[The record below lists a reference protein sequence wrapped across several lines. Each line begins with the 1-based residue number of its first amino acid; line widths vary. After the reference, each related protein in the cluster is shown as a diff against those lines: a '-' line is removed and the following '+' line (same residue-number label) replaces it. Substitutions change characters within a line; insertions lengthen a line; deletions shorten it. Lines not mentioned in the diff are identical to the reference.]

1 MGRVGNELP
10 DVDGDGEP
18 DVIDKYDDNDGIP
31 DEKDPDDD
39 GELDQLPGCEVGDDL
54 CDIISDIPGDEDEAW
69 EEEEEVAGE
78 ILDGLLDGVEDEE
91 IDLPLS
97 FDYGQLARLVGSG
110 LAPRNVDAAGR
121 GMSLHNNVL
130 VDAVFERQPLRQF
143 EELLVSDEVVEEE
156 AVIDEEADLNGDAAV
171 AIEVEKEAVVIE
183 LDDVSLVDLQDDE
196 LDLAKR
202 DGVSAWVKGY
212 GGNSR
217 TDDSGILYN
226 DYDLDA
232 YGTSFGVDVA
242 LSETF
247 QIGAFANYGDVNV
260 QHRSGDTGGG
270 SWNPEGWGGGLTA
283 QYSARNFYV
292 QGLLGASE
300 FSGE

>member
-1 MGRVGNELP
+1 MVN
-10 DVDGDGEP
+10 
-18 DVIDKYDDNDGIP
+18 
-31 DEKDPDDD
+31 
-39 GELDQLPGCEVGDDL
+39 
-54 CDIISDIPGDEDEAW
+54 
-69 EEEEEVAGE
+69 
-78 ILDGLLDGVEDEE
+78 
-91 IDLPLS
+91 
-97 FDYGQLARLVGSG
+97 SG
-110 LAPRNVDAAGR
+110 LAPRNVDAACR
-121 GMSLHNNVL
+121 GMSLQNNVL

-143 EELLVSDEVVEEE
+143 EELLVSDEVVEES
-156 AVIDEEADLNGDAAV
+156 VVGEEALIEEAAPVQPLWLKTKELSDGEATAYVEGAVADAAV
-171 AIEVEKEAVVIE
+171 AVEVKEEAVVIE

-217 TDDSGILYN
+217 ADDSGIFYN
-226 DYDLDA
+226 DYGLNA

-242 LSETF
+242 LSESF

-283 QYSARNFYV
+283 
-292 QGLLGASE
+292 
-300 FSGE
+300 